1 MANEHEIPKPQ
12 SEAIRVGRLLIV
24 PVDFAAFLDG
34 EEIDLSFKEFKL
46 LLLLARNHGHVV
58 TRDEVQEEVWDGNAR
73 GRSIDVT
80 MARLRG
86 KLPRGSIKTIVKV
99 GFRLIGP

>member
-1 MANEHEIPKPQ
+1 MSKVFPAKHEGICMRLANEHEIPKPQ

-24 PVDFAAFLDG
+24 PDDFAAFLDG

-58 TRDEVQEEVWDGNAR
+58 TRDETPGDSATHLAK
-73 GRSIDVT
+73 RS
-80 MARLRG
+80 MA
-86 KLPRGSIKTIVKV
+86 
-99 GFRLIGP
+99 